1 MKDLVIYRS
10 ENNGLGGNISLDKTS
25 QDMFYKGNYYE
36 KFSCV
41 YIKNESLISK
51 RILRLIPYSIDYV
64 EISTLTDEIDIKNK
78 IANLHT
84 DLNSRP
90 DNTSFQNQLDLTDVV
105 LKPNDYLCI
114 WIKITQES
122 NTPILKRFVNIEME
136 VLDEY

>member
-10 ENNGLGGNISLDKTS
+10 ENNGLGGDISLNKTD
-25 QDMFYKGNYYE
+25 QDIFYKGNYYE

-51 RILRLIPYSIDYV
+51 RILRLTPFSIDYV
-64 EISTLTDEIDIKNK
+64 EISTLDTETDIKNK
-78 IANLHT
+78 LAQLHT

-90 DNTSFQNQLDLTDVV
+90 LNTNFQNQLDLSDVV
-105 LKPNDYLCI
+105 LRPNDYLCI
-114 WIKITQES
+114 WIKVTQES